1 MRGASEQELIVN
13 AARVLTL
20 SESHAYAP
28 GGRAS
33 ACHPALAFRKNTMMR
48 STSLALLLVIALSLL
63 SHAQTRREW
72 LTWGGDPERTGWNR
86 GETTLS
92 RQTAGR
98 LGLKWKTQIDK
109 EVSIEIES
117 GNSMLTAPLVA
128 QAIRT
133 PQGQKTVLY
142 TLSASNTLAAIDAAT
157 GLPIWRRTFDNTAE
171 PLTPPNWICT
181 NMSTATPVIDKAKG
195 IIYLIAADGRLHGVD
210 LATGEAKL
218 IPPPEFVTPF
228 SRNWSLN
235 LVDGVL
241 YTTVGR
247 GCGNGPVPGAP
258 APPAGT
264 IRGAGAPPA
273 REGVPSETP
282 ARGRGRGAPPPP
294 VAAHMIAMDLN
305 DSARP
310 IARFFTSTARPNGA
324 WSRAGLAY
332 GSNSF
337 LVQTADG
344 PWEPQKGL
352 WGQTLLRLAPKTLEV
367 LDYFTPSNLEA
378 LNANDLDYGS
388 GGTLEFSYR
397 NRALVVSAGKDGTV
411 YLLDAKS
418 LGGADHRT
426 PLFAIKAG
434 NDELSYASMG
444 VWGAPATFVNSRNER
459 WVYFPMW
466 GPPSKDV
473 KFERTH
479 GTALDGSIM
488 AFQVVFEGDKPV
500 LVPKWM
506 SRNLAVPDSPV
517 IANGLVYAISTGENT
532 LQRHTDPRYHA
543 IFQRPGEPP
552 LPKTGTLTAEERGQN
567 TTHTILY
574 ALDAET
580 GQELYSSGEDI
591 DDWTHL
597 SSITVTD
604 GSVYVTTRKTF
615 VYAFG
620 LKK

>member
-1 MRGASEQELIVN
+1 MLRPILPAIVF
-13 AARVLTL
+13 
-20 SESHAYAP
+20 
-28 GGRAS
+28 G
-33 ACHPALAFRKNTMMR
+33 
-48 STSLALLLVIALSLL
+48 IALSAFIA
-63 SHAQTRREW
+63 HAQGGRSREW

-92 RQTAGR
+92 KQTVGR
-98 LGLKWKTQIDK
+98 LALRWKTQIDK
-109 EVSIEIES
+109 DVSIEIES
-117 GNSMLTAPLVA
+117 GNSMLTTPLVA
-128 QAIRT
+128 QGIRT
-133 PQGQKTVLY
+133 PQGQKTVVY
-142 TLSASNTLAAIDAAT
+142 TLSMSNTLAALDAAT
-157 GLPIWRRTFDNTAE
+157 GAPIWRRAFDNTVE
-171 PLTPPNWICT
+171 PTSAANWICT
-181 NMSTATPVIDKAKG
+181 NTSTATPVIDKAKS
-195 IIYLIAADGRLHGVD
+195 IIYMLAADGRLHGVD
-210 LATGEAKL
+210 LASGAAKL

-258 APPAGT
+258 APPPGT
-264 IRGAGAPPA
+264 IRGSGPAPA
-273 REGVPSETP
+273 REGVPGETP
-282 ARGRGRGAPPPP
+282 ARGRGRGVPPPP

-305 DSARP
+305 NPARP

-332 GSNSF
+332 GRDSF

-344 PWEPQKGL
+344 PWNPKEGL

-367 LDYFTPSNLEA
+367 LDYFTPSILEA

-388 GGTLEFSYR
+388 GGTLEFTYR
-397 NRALVVSAGKDGTV
+397 NRPLVVSAGKDGTV
-411 YLLDAKS
+411 YLLDAKA
-418 LGGADHRT
+418 LGGTDHRT
-426 PLFAIKAG
+426 PLFSIKAG

-444 VWGAPATFVNSRNER
+444 VWGAPATFVNARNER

-466 GPPSKDV
+466 GPPSKNV
-473 KFERTH
+473 QFEKTN
-479 GTALDGSIM
+479 GAAVDGSIM
-488 AFQVVFEGDKPV
+488 AFQVVLDGDKPV

-506 SRNLAVPDSPV
+506 SRNLSVPDSPV
-517 IANGLVYAISTGENT
+517 IANGVVYAISTGENT

-543 IFQRPGEPP
+543 IFQKPGEPP

-567 TTHTILY
+567 TTHAILY

-580 GQELYSSGEDI
+580 GQELYSSKDDI

-597 SSITVTD
+597 SSITVAD
-604 GSVYVTTRKTF
+604 GSVYLTTRKTF

-620 LKK
+620 LK

>member
-1 MRGASEQELIVN
+1 ML
-13 AARVLTL
+13 
-20 SESHAYAP
+20 
-28 GGRAS
+28 
-33 ACHPALAFRKNTMMR
+33 R
-48 STSLALLLVIALSLL
+48 STSLLVACTAAVCAVAL
-63 SHAQTRREW
+63 HAQSSGPREW
-72 LTWGGDPERTGWNR
+72 LTWGIDPERSGWNR
-86 GETTLS
+86 NETTLS
-92 RQTAGR
+92 KQNVGR
-98 LGLKWKTQIDK
+98 LALKWKAQIDK
-109 EVSIEIES
+109 EVPIEIES

-128 QAIRT
+128 QGIRT
-133 PQGQKTVLY
+133 PQGQKTVVY
-142 TLSASNTLAAIDAAT
+142 TLAASNTLAALDGAT
-157 GLPIWRRTFDNTAE
+157 GAEIWRRTFDNTVE
-171 PLTPPNWICT
+171 PSSAANWICT
-181 NMSTATPVIDKAKG
+181 NTSTATPVIDKARG
-195 IIYLIAADGRLHGVD
+195 VLYMLAADGRLHGID
-210 LATGEAKL
+210 LATGAAKL
-218 IPPPEFVTPF
+218 VPPPQFVTPF

-235 LVDGVL
+235 LIDGVL

-258 APPAGT
+258 APPPGTLRGGGAVANPGPDSNTVSSRAGGPS
-264 IRGAGAPPA
+264 RGGAAGEA
-273 REGVPSETP
+273 P

-305 DSARP
+305 NASRP
-310 IARFFTSTARPNGA
+310 ITRLFTSTARPNGA
-324 WSRAGLAY
+324 WSRAGLAWAHD
-332 GSNSF
+332 SL

-344 PWEPQKGL
+344 VWDPPKGL
-352 WGQTLLRLAPKTLEV
+352 WGQTLLRLAPKTLQV
-367 LDYFTPSNLEA
+367 LDYFTPANLEE

-388 GGTLEFSYR
+388 GGTLGFTFR
-397 NRALVVSAGKDGTV
+397 NRPLVVSGGKDGTV

-426 PLFAIKAG
+426 PLFSIKAG

-444 VWGAPATFVNSRNER
+444 VWGAPATFVNGRNER

-466 GPPSKDV
+466 GPSSKGV
-473 KFERTH
+473 TFEKSH
-479 GTALDGSIM
+479 GEARDGSIM
-488 AFQVVFEGDKPV
+488 AFQVLMQGDKPV
-500 LVPKWM
+500 LVPKWI

-517 IANGLVYAISTGENT
+517 IANGVVYAISTGENT

-543 IFQRPGEPP
+543 IFQKPGAPP

-580 GQELYSSGEDI
+580 GQELYSSRDAI

-597 SSITVTD
+597 SSITVAD

-620 LKK
+620 VK